1 MPVPVPGQ
9 EERVLIKSGDSGDAV
24 RVIQDK
30 LKRLGFDPGAMDGI
44 YGGKTVNAV
53 YSFQS
58 AWGMKPTGVIDPP
71 TLYAL
76 GYQVDEP
83 TPPARQPGDDWTVE
97 KVARMFPGAPVENI
111 RKYLPAVLSALASFG
126 LSDPAMTLAAL
137 ATIRAE
143 SAGFEPIGEYVSTYN
158 TTPGKRPF
166 GLYDFRKDLGNQAT
180 GDGERYKGRGFVQLT
195 GRFNYEKFSKLL
207 GLGDLLLRQ
216 PEHANDPEIAASL
229 LACFLKSKE
238 AVIRKALAL
247 GDLASARK
255 AVNGGSH
262 GLERFV
268 TAYQTGA
275 HLAGLA

>member
-30 LKRLGFDPGAMDGI
+30 LKQLGFDPGVVDGI

-58 AWGMKPTGVIDPP
+58 AWGMKPTGIIDPP

-76 GYQVDEP
+76 GYQVDD
-83 TPPARQPGDDWTVE
+83 TPPDRQSGSDWTVE
-97 KVARMFPGAPVENI
+97 QVARMFPDAPVENI
-111 RKYLPAVLSALASFG
+111 RKYLPPVLSALATFG
-126 LSDPAMTLAAL
+126 LSDPAMTMTAL

-143 SAGFEPIGEYVSTYN
+143 SAGFAPIGEHVSSYN
-158 TTPGKRPF
+158 TKPGGRPF

-195 GRFNYEKFSKLL
+195 GRFNYEKFSRLL

-216 PEHANDPEIAASL
+216 PEHANDPEISASL

-247 GDLASARK
+247 GDLAAARK

-275 HLAGLA
+275 RLTGPA